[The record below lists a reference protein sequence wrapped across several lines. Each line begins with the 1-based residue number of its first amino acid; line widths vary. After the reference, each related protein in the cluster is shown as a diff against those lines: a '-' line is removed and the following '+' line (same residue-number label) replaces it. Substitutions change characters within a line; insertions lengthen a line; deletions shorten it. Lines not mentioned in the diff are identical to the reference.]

1 MSVEELLGDMM
12 SQGKWLEANWLET
25 TVFLNR
31 GGSFEARPLPVE
43 AQMAPAFGVSVGD
56 LDGDSHEDLFLSQ
69 NMFALFAMTPR
80 YDAGG
85 GLWLKGDGQGGF
97 RAVAARESGIRIDGE
112 QRGSALAD
120 FDEDGRVDLA
130 VAQNGAALKLYRNQS
145 AVPGLRVRLKGS
157 AKNPG
162 GVGAILRLETDRGK
176 GPAREIHA
184 GSGYWSQDGA
194 VQVMTGVGSPKAVWV
209 RWPGQPDRSWPIPP
223 GAREVTVTL
232 QGSIETV
239 R

>member
-1 MSVEELLGDMM
+1 
-12 SQGKWLEANWLET
+12 
-25 TVFLNR
+25 
-31 GGSFEARPLPVE
+31 
-43 AQMAPAFGVSVGD
+43 
-56 LDGDSHEDLFLSQ
+56 
-69 NMFALFAMTPR
+69 
-80 YDAGG
+80 
-85 GLWLKGDGQGGF
+85 
-97 RAVAARESGIRIDGE
+97 
-112 QRGSALAD
+112 LAD

-194 VQVMTGVGSPKAVWV
+194 VQVMSGVGSPKAVWV